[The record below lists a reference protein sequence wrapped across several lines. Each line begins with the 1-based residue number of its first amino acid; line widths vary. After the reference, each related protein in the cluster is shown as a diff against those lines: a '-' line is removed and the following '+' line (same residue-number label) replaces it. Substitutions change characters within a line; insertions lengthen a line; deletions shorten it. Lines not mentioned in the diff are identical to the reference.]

1 MSEQNPYHE
10 LISWLKSRH
19 PQVFTE
25 WESEQRQRQSAIG
38 KERSLLP
45 AGPRNQFGTE
55 LDRLSPQSSASA
67 IANAIQQELESL
79 GISGGTPGV
88 NVEGVPCVHLTKKG
102 VYGTAYEES
111 VTLARVRDAGYR
123 RHLRQVFG

>member
-10 LISWLKSRH
+10 LVAWLKSRH

-25 WESEQRQRQSAIG
+25 WERERMERQSAIG
-38 KERSLLP
+38 KERSLLS
-45 AGPRNQFGTE
+45 APRRRFGAE
-55 LDRLSPQSSASA
+55 LDRLSPRASASEV
-67 IANAIQQELESL
+67 ANAIQKELKAL

-88 NVEGVPCVHLTKKG
+88 NAEGVPCIHLVKTG
-102 VYGTAYEES
+102 VYGKAYEES
-111 VTLARVRDAGYR
+111 VTQARIRDAGYR